1 MRLVPRLFLAALF
14 LLAAAV
20 GVAAEPVVDGF
31 DTEPVGPPRWD
42 LRSVTPGRMTV
53 QGDMVRAGA
62 GALRFE
68 VRERDVAQIGGD
80 GEDTERTELREA
92 RALWSRFGETYEY
105 RFSMYV
111 PPDFP
116 ILDLRLVTAQ
126 WKQRCKTDC
135 NRSPIVAQRY
145 RQGVLFVTIETP
157 KGRETIGK
165 YDGAVPGRWLD
176 LRYRIRF
183 AVSDGAVAAWVNG
196 EQVADYRGPLGFPDD
211 HPDVRFGLGL
221 YRNRLTQP
229 MVLYFDEYRK
239 EQVTASE

>member
-1 MRLVPRLFLAALF
+1 VRLAPRVVLAALF
-14 LLAAAV
+14 LLAAAA
-20 GVAAEPVVDGF
+20 GVAADPIVDGF
-31 DTEPVGPPRWD
+31 DAEPVGPPRWD

-53 QGDMVRAGA
+53 QGDVVRSGA

-111 PPDFP
+111 PLEFP

-126 WKQRCKTDC
+126 WKQRCKADC
-135 NRSPIVAQRY
+135 NRSPLVAQRY
-145 RQGVLFVTIETP
+145 RQGVLFVTIESP
-157 KGRETIGK
+157 KGRETVGK

-183 AVSDGAVAAWVNG
+183 SVSDGAVAAWVNG
-196 EQVADYRGPLGFPDD
+196 EQVADYRGPLGFADD

-239 EQVTASE
+239 EQATE